1 MGKIFYIMGKSSSG
15 KDTIYKRLLGDQE
28 LKLRNI
34 ILYTTRPMRQ
44 GEMPGREYYFVED
57 GTFQEFQK
65 QGKIIEARTY
75 QTVYGPWIYFTADD
89 GQIELE
95 KRNYLGIGTLES
107 YMNMKEYYGE
117 KNLCPL
123 YIEVE
128 DGERLKR
135 AICREELQQEPKYAE
150 MCRRFLA
157 DTEDF
162 SEENLK
168 RAGITKRFSNIDLE
182 SCIKELKNCIQKL
195 Q

>member
-44 GEMPGREYYFVED
+44 GEMPGREYYFVEE

-95 KRNYLGIGTLES
+95 KRNYLGIGTL
-107 YMNMKEYYGE
+107 
-117 KNLCPL
+117 
-123 YIEVE
+123 
-128 DGERLKR
+128 
-135 AICREELQQEPKYAE
+135 
-150 MCRRFLA
+150 
-157 DTEDF
+157 
-162 SEENLK
+162 
-168 RAGITKRFSNIDLE
+168 
-182 SCIKELKNCIQKL
+182 
-195 Q
+195 